1 MHPMLNIAIRA
12 ARKAGDIIVRHLE
25 RAQGLEIRTKAHND
39 YVTEVDR
46 LAEAVI
52 IDIIH
57 KAYPAHSILAEES
70 GVHGQDE
77 YQWVIDPLDGTTNFL
92 HGYPQFAVSIALK
105 HKDQLQQ
112 AVIYDPLRQE
122 LFTATQGQGAR
133 LNDRRI
139 RVSQR
144 IGLNGALLG
153 TGFPVRHLEA
163 LDLYLATF
171 RALFPMTSGIRR
183 AGAAA
188 LDLAYVACSRLDGFW
203 ELGLKEW
210 DMAAGTLLILEA
222 GGMVSDTEG
231 GTNYLQT
238 GNIVA
243 GTPKVL
249 KEMLKTIAP
258 FRAPT
263 W

>member
-46 LAEAVI
+46 
-52 IDIIH
+52 
-57 KAYPAHSILAEES
+57 
-70 GVHGQDE
+70 
-77 YQWVIDPLDGTTNFL
+77 
-92 HGYPQFAVSIALK
+92 
-105 HKDQLQQ
+105 
-112 AVIYDPLRQE
+112 
-122 LFTATQGQGAR
+122 
-133 LNDRRI
+133 
-139 RVSQR
+139 
-144 IGLNGALLG
+144 
-153 TGFPVRHLEA
+153 
-163 LDLYLATF
+163 
-171 RALFPMTSGIRR
+171 R

-188 LDLAYVACSRLDGFW
+188 LDLAYVACGRLDGFW

-210 DMAAGTLLILEA
+210 DMAGGALLILEA

-249 KEMLKTIAP
+249 KGMLKTIAP
-258 FRAPT
+258 FRAP
-263 W
+263 